1 VSERE
6 RVEAELGRASAE
18 TERERREDLRRIGE
32 GGPEQHVPGH
42 VTNEQGRVEAE
53 EGRVAAEEKR
63 ADVRHF
69 YTKLAA
75 SIALPLAFIALIPAL
90 VGIWMVDNETDER
103 IAANRQHIQELNMLA
118 ENGVEAHDALCA
130 FKVDLEG
137 RAESTSLFIFE
148 IENDI
153 RPPISGISIADLRRT
168 LSGQRATLNALSTLD
183 CP

>member
-6 RVEAELGRASAE
+6 REEAELGRASAE

-90 VGIWMVDNETDER
+90 VGIWMLDNETDER
-103 IAANRQHIQELNMLA
+103 ISQNSMLVKD
-118 ENGVEAHDALCA
+118 GVEAKKALCI
-130 FKVDLEG
+130 FRDDLAR
-137 RAESTSLFIFE
+137 RAAASEEFITSI
-148 IENDI
+148 I
-153 RPPISGISIADLRRT
+153 RGERPSIGGISTAEL
-168 LSGQRATLNALSTLD
+168 QRALKGQQATLAALSDLK